1 MAGES
6 LFKQLE
12 FEAFRAGITPRTKES
27 INWFRNKARQMFRGR
42 TINNR
47 RNIMQDD
54 LIDLKSR
61 PNRSPLG
68 NMYMYF
74 YDPKHKET
82 LKYYD
87 GFPLIIMLGPAPN
100 GF

>member
-47 RNIMQDD
+47 
-54 LIDLKSR
+54 LIKSAED
-61 PNRSPLG
+61 NDE
-68 NMYMYF
+68 N
-74 YDPKHKET
+74 
-82 LKYYD
+82 
-87 GFPLIIMLGPAPN
+87 
-100 GF
+100 